1 MADLV
6 YPPVIVAIKTFWK
19 YLGLKFDFHGE
30 ENIPRDGGSILAINH
45 IGYLDFALTG
55 TAALPIG
62 RYVRFMA
69 KKEIFDNK
77 LAGPL
82 MRGMHHISV
91 DRSNGSASFVTA
103 LRALRAGEI
112 IGIFPEGTISV
123 SFEIKE
129 LKSGAVRLAMGAGVP
144 IVPTIVWGS
153 QRIWTK
159 KVKRNLRRQGVP
171 ITVAFGEPLY
181 FDKKS
186 DVEAGEKLLRETML
200 KMLHEVQEKYP
211 DSHVGQRWAPV
222 RLGGTAPAPL
232 NYRACLRRR
241 IRKQRSR
248 LLVFRLS
255 VTLIRSPNLLSRG
268 SVLHSS
274 LFSWLYWWSV
284 FHSGLSSVT
293 QSTEALSLFH

>member
-6 YPPVIVAIKTFWK
+6 YPPVIVAIKTLWK
-19 YLGLKFDFHGE
+19 YLGLKFDFQGE
-30 ENIPRDGGSILAINH
+30 ENIPRNGGAILSINH

-55 TAALPIG
+55 TAALPAG

-69 KKEIFDNK
+69 KKEIFENK

-91 DRSNGSASFVTA
+91 DRSNGTSSFVAA

-144 IVPTIVWGS
+144 VIPTIVWGS

-159 KVKRNLRRQGVP
+159 KVKRNLRRNKFP
-171 ITVAFGEPLY
+171 ITVAFGAPLY
-181 FDKKS
+181 FDKET

-200 KMLHEVQEKYP
+200 AMLHKVQDGYP
-211 DSHVGQRWAPV
+211 DSHEGQRWAPV
-222 RLGGTAPAPL
+222 RLGGSAPAPL
-232 NYRACLRRR
+232 N
-241 IRKQRSR
+241 
-248 LLVFRLS
+248 
-255 VTLIRSPNLLSRG
+255 
-268 SVLHSS
+268 
-274 LFSWLYWWSV
+274 
-284 FHSGLSSVT
+284 
-293 QSTEALSLFH
+293 

>member
-1 MADLV
+1 MRDFV
-6 YPPVIVAIKTFWK
+6 YPPVVVTIKTVWK
-19 YLGLKFDFHGE
+19 YLGLKFDFRGS
-30 ENIPRDGGSILAINH
+30 ENIPSTGGAILAINH

-55 TAALPIG
+55 TAVLPRK

-69 KKEIFDNK
+69 KKEIFDHK
-77 LAGPL
+77 IAGPL

-91 DRSNGSASFVTA
+91 DRTSGSASFVTA

-186 DVEAGEKLLRETML
+186 DVEAGEKLLLETML

-211 DSHVGQRWAPV
+211 DSHEGQRWAPV

-232 NYRACLRRR
+232 N
-241 IRKQRSR
+241 
-248 LLVFRLS
+248 
-255 VTLIRSPNLLSRG
+255 
-268 SVLHSS
+268 
-274 LFSWLYWWSV
+274 
-284 FHSGLSSVT
+284 
-293 QSTEALSLFH
+293 